1 MQIKAAAFLRK
12 IRFFAE
18 CLKHSVKVEK
28 HSVKSLPSVTLGK
41 ERSELYVDDGLFAE
55 YFL

>member
-41 ERSELYVDDGLFAE
+41 ERSELYVDDVLFAE